1 MSLDALALFLYQVF
15 WEPLLAVGAFLV
27 CLGLI
32 LALLNGLYRLF
43 DKSQPERR

>member
-1 MSLDALALFLYQVF
+1 MSLDTLAIFLYQVF
-15 WEPLLAVGAFLV
+15 ITPFLAVGAFLV

-43 DKSQPERR
+43 GKSK